1 MESSRARGSRTS
13 RSSAKPP
20 RKADSRTTTP
30 SRDERVDAKFTFVVH
45 GGEVLAIFRAIRD
58 LEGKW
63 QKETPYIDGSGRA
76 VLNCYARVGQHGTC
90 CPEILWKCRRAK
102 PEEYLPLK
110 RELEEI
116 AGYNVG
122 VVQHGKLRLKEETGY
137 AACWMDEY
145 DSNEFG
151 VYKVFRNRGAALDYL
166 TDMVFERAKLL
177 EVDVVD
183 QNAQPVIDDNGD
195 RWFPKM
201 TWQQVRDQLGSGM
214 DFGLVLKADWE
225 YGYLIVKEQACMG
238 IREVTIG
245 FVRVPQKSDL
255 L

>member
-13 RSSAKPP
+13 RSSAKPR
-20 RKADSRTTTP
+20 RKTDSRTTTP

-76 VLNCYARVGQHGTC
+76 VLNCYAHVGQHGVC
-90 CPEILWKCRRAK
+90 DPALLKCRRAK
-102 PEEYLPLK
+102 QKEYLPLK

-116 AGYNVG
+116 VGYNVD
-122 VVQHGKLRLKEETGY
+122 VVQRGRLRLKEETGY
-137 AACWMDEY
+137 AACWLDEY
-145 DSNEFG
+145 DNNDFG
-151 VYKVFRNRGAALDYL
+151 VYRVFHTRAEALDYL
-166 TDMVFERAKLL
+166 TDTVFERARLL

-183 QNAQPVIDDNGD
+183 QSAQTVINDDGD

-245 FVRVPQKSDL
+245 
-255 L
+255 